1 MNIST
6 TTLVLGTRVDG
17 MHASGQTGYEFEIVE
32 LVEIPAGK
40 NAESYDDKVI
50 LQFALARV
58 AAARVWNATRAL
70 MISLGDVYFARGRLL
85 DADRDAPFSD
95 RDIDI
100 ASWSYPASFR
110 SLSLTANNRER
121 SAGAPRDPSA
131 LAQCDAWCAELHAA
145 MLRFVAEDTRCYEAD
160 ACFSEF
166 LEEKMRIVGVASR
179 NWFYP
184 AECAFE
190 SSAVRAHTTTREDR
204 ESMIQ

>member
-1 MNIST
+1 MNIPT

-17 MHASGQTGYEFEIVE
+17 MHASGQTGYEFEVVE

-40 NAESYDDKVI
+40 SAESYDGSVI

-70 MISLGDVYFARGRLL
+70 MISLGDVYVARGRLL

-110 SLSLTANNRER
+110 SLSLTANNLGSR
-121 SAGAPRDPSA
+121 GAP
-131 LAQCDAWCAELHAA
+131 AQCDAWCAELHAA

-160 ACFSEF
+160 ACFSEL

-179 NWFYP
+179 NWLYP
-184 AECAFE
+184 AECAFD